1 MDLIKGCAAC
11 VFQNITFMI
20 PAGLLYMLVR
30 DLLGG
35 GVSGARTAFYIAGC
49 VVCVGLILLSTWF
62 QYNATYFATYTESGV
77 RRITLAEKLRKIP
90 LSFFGKKDL
99 ADLTSTIMADCT
111 FLEQS
116 FSHFI
121 PELFGSIK
129 THPAEQIKAWLAE
142 AGLEICG
149 YHTQVAEIRE
159 DIDAVIAYNRTLG
172 NRFVI
177 VPAPAGPMSTAAE
190 WHAFSREL
198 NGYKNTFAAAGFRF
212 GFHSHRN
219 EVLPVDDGSLPWD
232 IVAADTDDD
241 FILQIDMGN
250 TLSGGVRP
258 EELYKKY
265 ASRGITVHYKPYS
278 LETGFDAVIGTDDID
293 WNGIIAVTK
302 SVPAC
307 EWAIVEHEK
316 GVLSDVAKC
325 AEALRK
331 MI

>member
-1 MDLIKGCAAC
+1 
-11 VFQNITFMI
+11 
-20 PAGLLYMLVR
+20 
-30 DLLGG
+30 
-35 GVSGARTAFYIAGC
+35 
-49 VVCVGLILLSTWF
+49 
-62 QYNATYFATYTESGV
+62 
-77 RRITLAEKLRKIP
+77 
-90 LSFFGKKDL
+90 
-99 ADLTSTIMADCT
+99 
-111 FLEQS
+111 
-116 FSHFI
+116 
-121 PELFGSIK
+121 
-129 THPAEQIKAWLAE
+129 
-142 AGLEICG
+142 
-149 YHTQVAEIRE
+149 
-159 DIDAVIAYNRTLG
+159 
-172 NRFVI
+172 
-177 VPAPAGPMSTAAE
+177 MSTAAE